1 MLPTDP
7 SNDSFGN
14 QRRGIGFAE
23 IFDLTNYYRLTV
35 YISRY
40 YHRERSQNSRWK
52 LFEDSSYS
60 ILAVK
65 LSSLIVAE
73 DS

>member
-1 MLPTDP
+1 MIYPPDP

-14 QRRGIGFAE
+14 QRKGIGFAE

-40 YHRERSQNSRWK
+40 YHRERNQYRSQNSKQVEK
-52 LFEDSSYS
+52 LFGES
-60 ILAVK
+60 IYC
-65 LSSLIVAE
+65 
-73 DS
+73 